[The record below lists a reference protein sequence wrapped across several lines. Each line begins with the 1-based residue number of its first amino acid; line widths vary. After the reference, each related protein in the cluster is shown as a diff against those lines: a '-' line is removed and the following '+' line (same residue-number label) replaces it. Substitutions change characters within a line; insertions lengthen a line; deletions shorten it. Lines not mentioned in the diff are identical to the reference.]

1 MVRIPLYLAGCTHPD
16 NSYAAKHAVREYV
29 FCPEVV
35 HKHGLKQIGCYP
47 NTAADKRLI
56 MKPSKELLKIDS
68 FLGTNFVGVYGHEA
82 KDDHSCVKNRTG
94 YVIRFANCPV
104 M

>member
-1 MVRIPLYLAGCTHPD
+1 
-16 NSYAAKHAVREYV
+16 
-29 FCPEVV
+29 
-35 HKHGLKQIGCYP
+35 
-47 NTAADKRLI
+47 

-82 KDDHSCVKNRTG
+82 KDDPSCVKNRTG